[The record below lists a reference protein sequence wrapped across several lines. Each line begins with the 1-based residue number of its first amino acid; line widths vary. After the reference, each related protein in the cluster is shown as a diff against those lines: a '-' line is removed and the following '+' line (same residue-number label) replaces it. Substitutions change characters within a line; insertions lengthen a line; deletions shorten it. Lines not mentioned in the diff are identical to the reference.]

1 MLIFLN
7 RETTVMSKY
16 NNSTTPALF
25 QGSELINAMRNAC
38 TESIWSYAKDSDSPS
53 GLSVVTLFGFD
64 VAGATMYA
72 RVIQKLGLIITPT
85 DCDIALAHT
94 FHQVL
99 VNMQTT
105 ITLALRGSGFTE
117 ELLNELDFV
126 QTSHENLWTKSD
138 ADLVLEVLPFLR
150 DQEWDSRS
158 GLTLDYAIELQT
170 RIKTIDVYWQTAGSN
185 SYVHLPT
192 VLRDVRRERKE
203 HGKSLHRIITS
214 NGGVYS
220 RTDSTLRAPWM
231 YGHPGITGSTALH
244 TRTVRCDVDT
254 YKYVAH
260 LKDGCCKLFHLWD
273 KPRPV
278 SKATTEEGL
287 GAILSAMWG
296 LDSGFAGSAY
306 HRLGYL
312 TRHYAPALL
321 VTTLVDNKGAAWVV
335 AKHHENWAASR
346 LTARSRA
353 TVVQI
358 YT

>member
-25 QGSELINAMRNAC
+25 QGSELINAMHNAC
-38 TESIWSYAKDSDSPS
+38 IESIYSYAKDSDSPG
-53 GLSVVTLFGFD
+53 GLSEVALFGFD
-64 VAGATMYA
+64 VAGVTMYA

-94 FHQVL
+94 FHPSL

-105 ITLALRGSGFTE
+105 ITLALRGAGFTE
-117 ELLNELDFV
+117 ELLKELDFV

-138 ADLVLEVLPFLR
+138 ADLVLEVLPSLSA
-150 DQEWDSRS
+150 QKLDSRS
-158 GLTLDYAIELQT
+158 GLTLDSAIELQT
-170 RIKTIDVYWQTAGSN
+170 RLNTIDVYWQTAGSN
-185 SYVHLPT
+185 NYVHLPS
-192 VLRDVRRERKE
+192 VLRDVQREHKE
-203 HGKSLHRIITS
+203 HGKSLHRVITS
-214 NGGVYS
+214 NGGVY
-220 RTDSTLRAPWM
+220 RRIEGTLRAPWM
-231 YGHPGITGSTALH
+231 YGHTGITWSTALH
-244 TRTVRCDVDT
+244 TRTVRCNVDT
-254 YKYVAH
+254 HKYVAH
-260 LKDGCCKLFHLWD
+260 LKDGCCKLLHLGD

-278 SKATTEEGL
+278 GKVTTEEGL
-287 GAILSAMWG
+287 GVILSAMWG
-296 LDSGFAGSAY
+296 ISSFAGSAY
-306 HRLGYL
+306 HKLGYL

-346 LTARSRA
+346 LSARSRA

>member
-25 QGSELINAMRNAC
+25 QGSELINAMHNAC
-38 TESIWSYAKDSDSPS
+38 IMPICSYANDSDSPS
-53 GLSVVTLFGFD
+53 GLSEVTLFGFD
-64 VAGATMYA
+64 VAGVTMYT

-85 DCDIALAHT
+85 EGDMALPHT
-94 FHQVL
+94 FHQL
-99 VNMQTT
+99 SVNMQTT
-105 ITLALRGSGFTE
+105 ITLALRGAGLTE

-126 QTSHENLWTKSD
+126 QTRHENLWTKSD

-158 GLTLDYAIELQT
+158 GLTLDYAIELQA
-170 RIKTIDVYWQTAGSN
+170 RLNTIDVYWQTAGSN
-185 SYVHLPT
+185 NYVHLPT
-192 VLRDVRRERKE
+192 VLRDVQREHKE
-203 HGKSLHRIITS
+203 HGKSLHLVITL
-214 NGGVYS
+214 NGGVY
-220 RTDSTLRAPWM
+220 RRIEGTLRAPWM
-231 YGHPGITGSTALH
+231 YGHTGSTALH
-244 TRTVRCDVDT
+244 TRTVRCNVDT
-254 YKYVAH
+254 HKYVAH
-260 LKDGCCKLFHLWD
+260 LKDGCCKLLHLGD
-273 KPRPV
+273 KPRPIGKV
-278 SKATTEEGL
+278 TTEEGL
-287 GAILSAMWG
+287 GVILSAMWG
-296 LDSGFAGSAY
+296 IDSGFAGSAY
-306 HRLGYL
+306 HRLGGL

>member
-25 QGSELINAMRNAC
+25 QGSELINAMHNAC
-38 TESIWSYAKDSDSPS
+38 IESIYSYAKDSDSPG
-53 GLSVVTLFGFD
+53 GLSEVTLFGFD
-64 VAGATMYA
+64 VAGVTMYA

-85 DCDIALAHT
+85 EGDMALA
-94 FHQVL
+94 QL
-99 VNMQTT
+99 SVNMQTT
-105 ITLALRGSGFTE
+105 ITLALRGAGLTE

-126 QTSHENLWTKSD
+126 QTRHENLWTKSD

-150 DQEWDSRS
+150 DQDWDSRS

-170 RIKTIDVYWQTAGSN
+170 WLNTIDVYWQTAGAGN
-185 SYVHLPT
+185 CAHLPT
-192 VLRDVRRERKE
+192 VLRDVRREHKE
-203 HGKSLHRIITS
+203 HGKSLHRVITS
-214 NGGVYS
+214 SGGVYS
-220 RTDSTLRAPWM
+220 RTEGTLRAPWM
-231 YGHPGITGSTALH
+231 YGHTGITGSTALH
-244 TRTVRCDVDT
+244 TRTVRCNVDT
-254 YKYVAH
+254 HKYVAH
-260 LKDGCCKLFHLWD
+260 LKDGCCKLLHLGD

-278 SKATTEEGL
+278 GKVTTEEGL
-287 GAILSAMWG
+287 GVILSAMWG
-296 LDSGFAGSAY
+296 IDSGFDGSAY
-306 HRLGYL
+306 HKLGYL
-312 TRHYAPALL
+312 ARHYAPALL

-335 AKHHENWAASR
+335 AKHRENWAASR